1 MNTYL
6 IILIA
11 ISACVTVLTVE
22 TINKYVSVGKN
33 TLSNTDN
40 NNKKRKVSIHF
51 DKIIYSIMDN
61 KVYNNNDLKDIY
73 HSVSNNSISYID
85 FLKTLNAEFMLSS
98 SYKSETYIQKF
109 KSIVSTAISEEQ
121 YKEHFESISADDK
134 LSIESIVKYAEEKD
148 IDKVIKPELD
158 KLAISLNNNQKRIT
172 EESIRNKLSIYVSI
186 GSLIITVIS
195 LIISV
200 VHDYLT

>member
-200 VHDYLT
+200 VHD

>member
-1 MNTYL
+1 M
-6 IILIA
+6 
-11 ISACVTVLTVE
+11 
-22 TINKYVSVGKN
+22 
-33 TLSNTDN
+33 SNTDN

>member
-85 FLKTLNAEFMLSS
+85 FLKTLNAEMLS
-98 SYKSETYIQKF
+98 T
-109 KSIVSTAISEEQ
+109 VR
-121 YKEHFESISADDK
+121 SAC
-134 LSIESIVKYAEEKD
+134 I
-148 IDKVIKPELD
+148 
-158 KLAISLNNNQKRIT
+158 
-172 EESIRNKLSIYVSI
+172 
-186 GSLIITVIS
+186 
-195 LIISV
+195 
-200 VHDYLT
+200 